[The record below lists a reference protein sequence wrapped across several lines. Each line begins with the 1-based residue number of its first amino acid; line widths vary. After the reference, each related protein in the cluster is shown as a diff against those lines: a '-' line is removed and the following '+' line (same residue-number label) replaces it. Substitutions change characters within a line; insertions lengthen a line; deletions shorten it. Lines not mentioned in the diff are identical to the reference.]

1 MYTCRKMCF
10 DFSREKKN
18 QYHFKLFF
26 TISLDGGESFRLSFP
41 IAILY
46 IHTRGG
52 QSIPHGRTS
61 VSITDGRADTRQR
74 SSSFLHTYTRL
85 NWMKFN
91 FLALSCR
98 SLLFSFSFSFS
109 LHLIFLAVADL
120 YSPNSQP
127 ASTGLNSIFEIDDR
141 SPRQSL
147 GCSRSGVAS
156 TC

>member
-1 MYTCRKMCF
+1 MFLFFPRK
-10 DFSREKKN
+10 EKKIN
-18 QYHFKLFF
+18 IISSYFSPYH
-26 TISLDGGESFRLSFP
+26 SAGGESFRLSFP
-41 IAILY
+41 IAI
-46 IHTRGG
+46 HTHEGE
-52 QSIPHGRTS
+52 SILHGRTS

-98 SLLFSFSFSFS
+98 SLFFSFSFSFS
-109 LHLIFLAVADL
+109 LHLISLAVADL

-147 GCSRSGVAS
+147 DCSRSGVAS